1 MMDAG
6 LIEEAGPSARR
17 TANDERRRYYR
28 LTRLGRQVAK
38 AEARRLAALVAVAR
52 DKALLTDR

>member
-6 LIEEAGPSARR
+6 LIEEAGPSRDSM
-17 TANDERRRYYR
+17 NDGRRRYYR
-28 LTRLGRQVAK
+28 LTRLGRVVAK

>member
-1 MMDAG
+1 M
-6 LIEEAGPSARR
+6 
-17 TANDERRRYYR
+17 
-28 LTRLGRQVAK
+28 GRQVAK